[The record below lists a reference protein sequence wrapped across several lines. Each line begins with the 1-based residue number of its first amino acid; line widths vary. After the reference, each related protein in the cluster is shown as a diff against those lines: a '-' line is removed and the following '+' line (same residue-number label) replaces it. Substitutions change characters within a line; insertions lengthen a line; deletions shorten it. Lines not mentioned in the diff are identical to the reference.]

1 MENFR
6 LKVFRSVA
14 KHLSFT
20 KAANELFITQ
30 PAITKHIQSLERE
43 YGIRL
48 FIRKG
53 NKVYL
58 TSAGEVLLEYSNKII
73 NLELKLENDL
83 NKFKE
88 NLTGKLRLGASTT
101 IAQYVIPQVI
111 SKFHEKYPH
120 VKLALHSGNTE
131 QIAEL
136 LNKGEIDLGI
146 VEGKVKNRDIH
157 YIRFLS
163 DELVAA
169 TSLNNN
175 LLKKDE
181 ISFKELITLPL
192 IMRERGSGT
201 LEVIEHALK
210 AMKIK
215 LSSLNIVMYL
225 GSTEA
230 IKRYLENDN
239 SIGFISTRAI
249 EREIKQGMLKVIK
262 IRDFKI
268 IRSFD
273 FITLHGS
280 DPTNTAAQFI
290 KFAVK
295 LYNQK

>member
-14 KHLSFT
+14 RHLSFT

-43 YGIRL
+43 YGLRL
-48 FIRKG
+48 FNRKG
-53 NKVYL
+53 NKIYL
-58 TSAGEVLLEYSNKII
+58 TQAGSVLLEYSNKIF

-83 NKFKE
+83 NKFKD

-120 VKLALHSGNTE
+120 VKLTLHSGNTE

-169 TSLNNN
+169 TSLKNN

-210 AMKIK
+210 ARKIK
-215 LSSLNIVMYL
+215 LSSLRIVMYL

-249 EREIKQGMLKVIK
+249 EREIKQGTLKVIK

>member
-14 KHLSFT
+14 RHLSFT

-43 YGIRL
+43 YGLRL
-48 FIRKG
+48 FNRKG
-53 NKVYL
+53 NKIYL
-58 TSAGEVLLEYSNKII
+58 TQAGSVLLEYSNKIF

-83 NKFKE
+83 NKFKD

-120 VKLALHSGNTE
+120 VKLTLHSGNTE

-146 VEGKVKNRDIH
+146 VEGKVKSRDIH

-169 TSLNNN
+169 TSSKNN
-175 LLKKDE
+175 LLKKDG

-210 AMKIK
+210 ARKIK

-249 EREIKQGMLKVIK
+249 ERELKQGTLKVIK
-262 IRDFKI
+262 IKEFKI

-273 FITLHGS
+273 FITLQGS

-290 KFAVK
+290 KFAAK